1 MDAIVRRKRASRPI
15 FSPQG
20 SAWHADCYPWRRI
33 IGTVIPSPE
42 LIHRKV
48 DLAVMRVGF
57 VCTRH
62 TRRGCSPVQPN
73 FPPFIDHFGPH
84 AFFTAIWRKLA
95 FGSRCVA
102 NHRRN
107 NVVAKQIVFDDDA
120 RGPLLAGVSK
130 LARAVKST
138 LGPRGRNAVLDKG
151 WGSPKVTKDGVTV
164 AEDIE
169 LDDPFENLGAQL
181 VKEAASK
188 TNDVAGDGT
197 TTATVLA
204 EAIFREGLKMV
215 ATGADPMAL
224 SRGIAKG
231 VEAATEQ
238 IKKLAKPVDE
248 KSKSEIKQVATIA
261 GNNDPTIGD
270 VLANAFTKVGKNG
283 VITVEEGRSNETY
296 VDVVEGM
303 QFDRGFLS
311 PHFVT
316 NQDEVTV
323 ELDDCYVLLFEEKIS
338 NNKKMIPLLEA
349 ISKEK
354 KPLLV
359 IAEDVEGEAL
369 ATLVVNKMRGILS
382 AAAVKAPGYGD
393 RRKAILGDI
402 ATLTGG
408 KAIFKDLGIDLESVK
423 LSDLGRA
430 KKIRITSD
438 STTMVGGAGK
448 KADIEGR
455 VATIKREIEQTDS
468 DYDREKLQE
477 RLAKLAGG
485 VAQINVGAATE
496 TEMKERKA
504 LIDDARA
511 ATQAALEEG
520 IVPGGGTTLL
530 RCREAVQK
538 LEKSLA
544 GNHDE
549 QLGVRIIA
557 NVLDQPLRAI
567 ADNAGLDG
575 AVVVNRVLRL
585 KGKTEGYDANAEKYC
600 DLLEA
605 GIVDPAKVV
614 RTSLANA
621 ASVAAL
627 LLTTESL
634 VTEIPVEEDDAGGD
648 HHHDHGM
655 GGMGGMGGGM
665 PGMGGMGGMGGMPG
679 MM

>member
-1 MDAIVRRKRASRPI
+1 M
-15 FSPQG
+15 
-20 SAWHADCYPWRRI
+20 
-33 IGTVIPSPE
+33 
-42 LIHRKV
+42 
-48 DLAVMRVGF
+48 
-57 VCTRH
+57 
-62 TRRGCSPVQPN
+62 
-73 FPPFIDHFGPH
+73 
-84 AFFTAIWRKLA
+84 
-95 FGSRCVA
+95 
-102 NHRRN
+102 
-107 NVVAKQIVFDDDA
+107 AKQIVFDDDA

-130 LARAVKST
+130 LARAVRST

-197 TTATVLA
+197 TTATILS

-224 SRGIAKG
+224 SRGISKA
-231 VEAATEQ
+231 VDAAVSQ
-238 IKKLAKPVDE
+238 IQKLATPIDE
-248 KSKSEIKQVATIA
+248 KSKSEIKQVASIA
-261 GNNDPTIGD
+261 GNNDPEIGN
-270 VLANAFTKVGKNG
+270 VLADAFAKVGKNG
-283 VITVEEGRSNETY
+283 VITVEEGRSNETT

-316 NQDEVTV
+316 NQDDVSV
-323 ELDDCYVLLFEEKIS
+323 ELEDCYVLLFEEKIS
-338 NNKKMIPLLEA
+338 SNKKMIPLLEA
-349 ISKEK
+349 ISKSK

-359 IAEDVEGEAL
+359 IAEDTEGEAL

-382 AAAVKAPGYGD
+382 VCAVKAPGYGD

-430 KKIRITSD
+430 KKVRITSEA
-438 STTMVGGAGK
+438 TTMVGGGGS
-448 KADIEGR
+448 KADIAGR
-455 VATIKREIEQTDS
+455 VEQIRREIDLTDS

-485 VAQINVGAATE
+485 VAQINVRAATE

-520 IVPGGGTTLL
+520 IVPGGGTALL
-530 RCREAVQK
+530 RCRAALEK
-538 LEKSLA
+538 LEKA
-544 GNHDE
+544 TEGD
-549 QLGVRIIA
+549 QKLGVRIVK
-557 NVLDQPLRAI
+557 NVLDQPLRSI

-575 AVVVNRVLRL
+575 AVVVNRVIQM
-585 KGKTEGYDANAEKYC
+585 KGKSDGYDANAEKYC
-600 DLLEA
+600 DLVAA

-614 RTSLANA
+614 RASLANA
-621 ASVAAL
+621 ASVASL

-634 VTEIPVEEDDAGGD
+634 VAEIPVEEEEGGGD
-648 HHHDHGM
+648 HHDHGM

-665 PGMGGMGGMGGMPG
+665 PDMGGMGGMGGMPG